1 MIDTSLKIHI
11 LLIENNSF
19 ETILAEDE
27 LRHTTDEQISLVR
40 TEHLSDALSLI
51 AQESFDLI
59 LSHLD
64 LPDCNGPEIINQ
76 LRKQATHVPIALL
89 SSKDNEELSIQ
100 VIKAGIQD
108 FLVKDQ
114 ISSRIL
120 MRIIRYAIE
129 RKQTEENT
137 KKTQQRFQTIFEEV
151 PLGIA
156 VINVKT
162 GEFIDV
168 NQKYASITG
177 RTTEELMQINQSEII
192 HPDDLQDY
200 VDSLNLLAEQK
211 LQNFKTAKRI
221 ICPDGS
227 LIWLETLIKPFE
239 TNCKSCKLCMKE
251 DNSSLCIM
259 EYITEYGKLD
269 ANWRDLT
276 MYSQDVREEERSRI
290 GREIHDVLGGTLTV
304 LKMDLDWLSKKVPDN
319 PMHERILSLYQLT
332 GEAIETVRRISK
344 NLRPNVLDNLGLHGA
359 IEWLVREFG
368 QRLNINSRL
377 QSNVQH
383 LSYLDK
389 KSETNIFRIIQE
401 AFINI
406 TKHAQAT
413 AIEINIEEN
422 PHQLTFKVKD
432 NGVGITDEQLLNSK
446 SFGIIGMQER
456 AKQMGAKL
464 TIKGTPSGGSRL
476 QLQVPIQHSQNI
488 AKERTA

>member
-1 MIDTSLKIHI
+1 MSLKIHI
-11 LLIENNSF
+11 LLIENNSS

-40 TEHLSDALSLI
+40 TEHLSDALILI

-59 LSHLD
+59 LSRLD
-64 LPDCNGPEIINQ
+64 LPDCNGLEVINQ
-76 LRKQATHVPIALL
+76 LRKQTTNVPIAVL
-89 SSKDNEELSIQ
+89 SSKNNEELAIQ
-100 VIKAGIQD
+100 VIKAGAQD
-108 FLVKDQ
+108 YLVKDQ
-114 ISSRIL
+114 ISSGIL
-120 MRIIRYAIE
+120 MRIIRHAIE

-137 KKTQQRFQTIFEEV
+137 KKAQQRFKTIFEAV

-156 VINVKT
+156 VINSET
-162 GEFIDV
+162 GVFIDV

-200 VDSLNLLAEQK
+200 INSLELLNEQK
-211 LQNFKTAKRI
+211 PQNFKTAKRI
-221 ICPDGS
+221 IRPDGS
-227 LIWLETLIKPFE
+227 IIWLEISIKPFE
-239 TNCKSCKLCMKE
+239 TNCKLCMTE
-251 DNSSLCIM
+251 DNCSLCMI
-259 EYITEYGKLD
+259 EDITEYKQLAD
-269 ANWRDLT
+269 NLQDLT

-304 LKMDLDWLSKKVPDN
+304 LKMDLDWLSKKVSDN

-332 GEAIETVRRISK
+332 GEAIETVRRVSK

-368 QRLNINSRL
+368 QRLNIKSHL
-377 QSNVQH
+377 QSNVSH
-383 LSYLDK
+383 FSYLDK
-389 KSETNIFRIIQE
+389 KTETNIFRIIQE

-413 AIEINIEEN
+413 AIDINIEEN
-422 PHQLTFKVKD
+422 PCQVTFKIRD
-432 NGVGITDEQLLNSK
+432 DGVGITDEQLSNTK

-456 AKQMGAKL
+456 AKQMGAEL
-464 TIKGTPSGGSRL
+464 TIKGTSSGGSLL
-476 QLQVPIQHSQNI
+476 QLQVPAQHSQSV
-488 AKERTA
+488 AKEITA